1 MIFKKY
7 ALRFFLYF
15 TASVL
20 IFILAAKVLLPDN
33 DTEHSLQAEEASS
46 NPAEESVTLD
56 IFGLPEGDYVVEE
69 GVVGRGQTLSHIL
82 ESVGFSH
89 TEIDRIAREMSPV
102 FNPRRIRRGN
112 NFFSYYR
119 PDSTDVLRYF
129 IYEISDLEYVKLDFQ
144 DSVRVKKG
152 EKEVTT
158 MSREASG
165 IINYSLW
172 DTMLDNDLHPELVI
186 EMSKILAWSVDFY
199 RIDSGDRFKVLFNE
213 QYVGDDMVGVEQV
226 KAIYFMHRGKE
237 IEGYYFEK
245 DTVSGYF
252 APDGENLRK
261 MFLQAP
267 LEFGRI
273 SSRYSHSRV
282 HPIHGDRRPHYGTDY
297 AAPRGTPILAVGD
310 GVVTRRAYTRGNGYY
325 VRIRHNAVYETQY
338 LHLSR
343 FADGIN
349 EGTNV
354 SQGDVIGYVGST
366 GMATGPHVCFRFW
379 ENGRQVDHLRLDLP
393 SGEPLPEAY
402 MDEFVKIRDQYKA
415 VLDDIVFEEAPSV

>member
-1 MIFKKY
+1 
-7 ALRFFLYF
+7 
-15 TASVL
+15 
-20 IFILAAKVLLPDN
+20 
-33 DTEHSLQAEEASS
+33 
-46 NPAEESVTLD
+46 
-56 IFGLPEGDYVVEE
+56 
-69 GVVGRGQTLSHIL
+69 
-82 ESVGFSH
+82 
-89 TEIDRIAREMSPV
+89 
-102 FNPRRIRRGN
+102 
-112 NFFSYYR
+112 
-119 PDSTDVLRYF
+119 
-129 IYEISDLEYVKLDFQ
+129 
-144 DSVRVKKG
+144 
-152 EKEVTT
+152 
-158 MSREASG
+158 
-165 IINYSLW
+165 
-172 DTMLDNDLHPELVI
+172 DTMLDNDLHPDLVI
-186 EMSKILAWSVDFY
+186 EMSKILAWSMDFY
-199 RIDSGDRFKVLFNE
+199 RIDTGDRFKVLFNE

-237 IEGYYFEK
+237 IEGYHFEK

-273 SSRYSHSRV
+273 SSRFSHSRV

-310 GVVTRRAYTRGNGYY
+310 GLVTRRAYTRGNGYY

-343 FADGIN
+343 FADGIT
-349 EGTNV
+349 EGVNV

-415 VLDDIVFEEAPSV
+415 ALDDIVFEEGPSL